1 VETATA
7 IDALSGQIATED
19 PGPER
24 LAAGAEVRRRVRTAM
39 ARMSVLERSAFT
51 LRHLEGMTTAEI
63 ARALDL
69 RGEAAKQ
76 SVFRAVRKMR
86 EALDDHARGAMRVKA

>member
-1 VETATA
+1 
-7 IDALSGQIATED
+7 
-19 PGPER
+19 
-24 LAAGAEVRRRVRTAM
+24 
-39 ARMSVLERSAFT
+39 